1 MLGLRLDK
9 VGSGGTVRGLLVANH
24 VSWLDIYVINA
35 LVPAAFV
42 AKDDVRS
49 WPLIGWLCANTET
62 IFLARGSRA
71 AAQDACQRIGAE
83 LRAGTPVAVFPEGTT
98 TGGERLLPFHG
109 ALFQGAIDAG
119 APVVPLALRYLD
131 ARGMPSRA
139 PAYDG
144 DITLWES
151 LRAIARADG
160 LTARLRVLA
169 PVPSANLDRRHLAAR
184 CHRSIAC
191 HLGHG
196 DAMADVAT
204 ASPSA
209 APPGRRA
216 SGIPGGL
223 RGAPPSGCRPTDNP
237 NPAPAACPTA

>member
-24 VSWLDIYVINA
+24 ISWLDIYVINA
-35 LVPAAFV
+35 LAPAAFV
-42 AKDDVRS
+42 AKDDVRG

-62 IFLARGSRA
+62 IFIARGSRA
-71 AAQDACQRIGAE
+71 ATQETRERIVDQ

-119 APVVPLALRYLD
+119 APVVPLALRYVD
-131 ARGMPSRA
+131 CDGNPSRA

-144 DITLWES
+144 DITLWQS
-151 LRAIARADG
+151 LLAIARAGG
-160 LTARLRVLA
+160 LTAQLRVLA
-169 PVPSANLDRRHLAAR
+169 PLSSADTDRRHLAAHS
-184 CHRSIAC
+184 HRAIAY

-196 DAMADVAT
+196 DAMAGAAT

-216 SGIPGGL
+216 SGKSADLPV
-223 RGAPPSGCRPTDNP
+223 APPSDCRPTDSP

>member
-1 MLGLRLDK
+1 M
-9 VGSGGTVRGLLVANH
+9 RGLLVANH
-24 VSWLDIYVINA
+24 ISWLDIHVINT

-49 WPLIGWLCANTET
+49 WPLIGWLCARTET

-71 AAQDACQRIGAE
+71 AAQDARERIVAA

-119 APVVPLALRYLD
+119 APVMPLALRYLD
-131 ARGMPSRA
+131 ARGRPSRA

-144 DITLWES
+144 AITLWQS
-151 LRAIARADG
+151 LLAIARADG
-160 LTARLRVLA
+160 LTAQLRVLA
-169 PVPSANLDRRHLAAR
+169 PLPSADTDRRHLAAHS
-184 CHRSIAC
+184 HRAIAY

-196 DAMADVAT
+196 DAMAGAAT

-216 SGIPGGL
+216 SGTPADL
-223 RGAPPSGCRPTDNP
+223 PVAPPSDCRPTDNP
-237 NPAPAACPTA
+237 NPAPATCPSA